1 MVAGLGASPVRG
13 FGVSKNALWDNGA
26 GCAIMIETPS
36 TRKHLS
42 RKKGTRMESIGSL
55 ACTGDSP
62 LPFIIGGVVVLALA
76 VLVVAFVVMRRK

>member
-1 MVAGLGASPVRG
+1 
-13 FGVSKNALWDNGA
+13 
-26 GCAIMIETPS
+26 
-36 TRKHLS
+36 
-42 RKKGTRMESIGSL
+42 MESIGLL